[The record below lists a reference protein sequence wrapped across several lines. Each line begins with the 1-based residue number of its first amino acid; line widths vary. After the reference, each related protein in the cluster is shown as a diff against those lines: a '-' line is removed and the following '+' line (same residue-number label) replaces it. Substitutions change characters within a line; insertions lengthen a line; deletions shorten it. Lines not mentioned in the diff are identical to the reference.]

1 MRFDTD
7 RDALADAV
15 AWTARVLPARPVSP
29 VLAGIRMSA
38 EDGTLTL
45 SAYDYEVSAKAD
57 VPVQGAPA
65 GSILVPGRLLAEI
78 VKTLPSPAVTVQADG
93 TRVSITS
100 GRTAFTL
107 RLLPEAEYPALP
119 PAQPLAGTIGT
130 DLLATA
136 IRQTVIATSR
146 DLTLPALTGVRM
158 EIDGDSLTLIGTDRY
173 RLAVRKVGWNPAAPA
188 STAVLIPARA
198 LADAARPLT
207 AAAEA
212 AITLT
217 PSRGDGEHDGIIG
230 FEGAG
235 RITTTRLLA
244 GAYPPYQTLLPTEFS
259 GAADLAAGPFA
270 DAVRRVAL
278 VAERN
283 MPVTLTLT
291 AGQLTLH
298 AGIGDATSATEII
311 EADFDGEDTRIA
323 FNPDYLLDGI
333 RATESDT
340 VRLATAA
347 PHRPALLTGKPGS
360 DADEPGYR
368 YVLMPVRPAR

>member
-1 MRFDTD
+1 MKIETD

-15 AWTARVLPARPVSP
+15 AWTARILPARPASP
-29 VLAGIRMSA
+29 VLAGLRMSA
-38 EDGTLTL
+38 GDGKLTL
-45 SAYDYEVSAKAD
+45 SAYDYEASAQAV
-57 VPVQGAPA
+57 VPVQAAAA
-65 GSILVPGRLLAEI
+65 GNILVPGRLLAEI
-78 VKTLPSPAVTVQADG
+78 VKTLPAQAVTVEADG
-93 TRVSITS
+93 TRARITS

-107 RLLPEAEYPALP
+107 MLLPEAEYPALP
-119 PAQPLAGTIGT
+119 AAQPLAGTIGT
-130 DLLATA
+130 DLFATA
-136 IRQTVIATSR
+136 IQQTVIATSR

-173 RLAVRKVGWNPAAPA
+173 RLAVRTVRWNPAAPV

-198 LADAARPLT
+198 IADAARPLT

>member
-1 MRFDTD
+1 
-7 RDALADAV
+7 
-15 AWTARVLPARPVSP
+15 
-29 VLAGIRMSA
+29 MSA
-38 EDGTLTL
+38 GDGKLTL
-45 SAYDYEVSAKAD
+45 SAYDYEISAQAD
-57 VPVQGAPA
+57 VHVQAAAA
-65 GSILVPGRLLAEI
+65 GNILVPGRLLAEI
-78 VKTLPSPAVTVQADG
+78 VKTLPSPAVTVEADG
-93 TRVSITS
+93 KHARITS

-107 RLLPEAEYPALP
+107 MLLPEAEYPALP

-130 DLLATA
+130 DLFATA

-158 EIDGDSLTLIGTDRY
+158 EIDGDTLTLIATDRY
-173 RLAVRKVGWNPAAPA
+173 RLAVRTVRWTPAAPV

-212 AITLT
+212 AVTLT
-217 PSRGDGEHDGIIG
+217 PSRGEGEHDGIIG

-283 MPVTLTLT
+283 MPVSLTLT
-291 AGQLTLH
+291 AGQLTLTG
-298 AGIGDATSATEII
+298 GIGDATSATEII
-311 EADFDGEDTRIA
+311 EAGFDGEDIRIA

-340 VRLATAA
+340 VRLAVTA

-360 DADEPGYR
+360 DAGEPCYQ